1 MQREVGSAAV
11 SWAHGMAWAMHAVEY
26 GLVDTPSPRCPD
38 DTRRVLESL
47 ALAHPALEM
56 LADGQVVDVW
66 DTFPSQSTWLAAT
79 DFWRSHPAVD
89 GPHRVDGFE
98 LGNAYQALS
107 DEARKGRAL
116 CQTPPWIAQL
126 LLDLALQPATRDV
139 GPAEVRMIDPSCGT
153 GHILVTAFHSARVYR
168 PPGRGPSGWP
178 STEGALERALRT
190 VHGVDLDPYAVAL
203 SRYRLLATTA
213 AILRGRIDAVPTAW
227 PIQVVAGDSLL
238 GAGIPLL
245 ERGQYHAVVGNP
257 PYIIASDPKV
267 RARIR
272 AAYPRVAHGKFSLAL
287 PFCQLMFELA
297 VPGGRIAQLTANS
310 FMKREFGRR
319 FVEEYLPD
327 FDMRMVIDTSG
338 AYIPGHGTPTVIL
351 LHRNRPPQDD
361 RVFTVLGV
369 RGEPNIPEDP
379 SRGRVWTAIEEAV
392 RSRIALDEFHE
403 GLRAHVRASNEN
415 HDVV

>member
-1 MQREVGSAAV
+1 
-11 SWAHGMAWAMHAVEY
+11 
-26 GLVDTPSPRCPD
+26 
-38 DTRRVLESL
+38 
-47 ALAHPALEM
+47 
-56 LADGQVVDVW
+56 
-66 DTFPSQSTWLAAT
+66 
-79 DFWRSHPAVD
+79 
-89 GPHRVDGFE
+89 
-98 LGNAYQALS
+98 
-107 DEARKGRAL
+107 
-116 CQTPPWIAQL
+116 
-126 LLDLALQPATRDV
+126 
-139 GPAEVRMIDPSCGT
+139 
-153 GHILVTAFHSARVYR
+153 
-168 PPGRGPSGWP
+168 
-178 STEGALERALRT
+178 
-190 VHGVDLDPYAVAL
+190 
-203 SRYRLLATTA
+203 
-213 AILRGRIDAVPTAW
+213 
-227 PIQVVAGDSLL
+227 
-238 GAGIPLL
+238 
-245 ERGQYHAVVGNP
+245 
-257 PYIIASDPKV
+257 
-267 RARIR
+267 
-272 AAYPRVAHGKFSLAL
+272 
-287 PFCQLMFELA
+287 MFELA